1 MTRATARYRRTAS
14 ALMALA
20 LAGGSLAGALSAAP
34 AAHADATRDK
44 EYWLTESG
52 IKKAWQVSKGAN
64 VKVAVIDSGVDGKHP
79 DLKGVLTG
87 GTDVSGAGTADGR
100 KSIGAKPEHGT
111 LVATMLA
118 GRGHKPAK
126 SSKSTASPSAAAGIG
141 PDGIVGVAP
150 EAEILSV
157 STWLGSANPGGK
169 SDQDQI
175 PEAVRWAVD
184 NGARVIN
191 ISLGSTSPEWPQSWD
206 AAFLYAEQKDVV
218 IVAAAGNRV
227 GGNIQVG
234 APATIPGVL
243 TVAGLNRKGA
253 ASIDSSSQG
262 ISIGVAAPAEDLI
275 GGLPGGGYAE
285 WAGTS
290 GATPIVAG
298 VAALIRSKWPD
309 MSASQVINRI
319 VSTAKDAGAPG
330 KDPLYG
336 FGVLNA
342 EAALKADVPEA
353 AGNPLGSIS
362 DWIRVHRRGKP
373 VNPAPAVVPSPSIA
387 APTLPKA
394 TLPIAEAPSP
404 ADSAVPAM
412 VVLGFGALFVCII
425 AAAAIQLRRA
435 IRGPGPVPEAD
446 TNAVPDAAPNADP
459 EAATEAVPDAAPN
472 ADPEAATEAVPE
484 SDTEARL
491 EAGPST
497 APEPGTGTGPRD
509 PGADAPDSAPTRT
522 SG

>member
-1 MTRATARYRRTAS
+1 MLAVGLAFGTAATALT
-14 ALMALA
+14 
-20 LAGGSLAGALSAAP
+20 AAP

-44 EYWLTESG
+44 EYWLAESG
-52 IKKAWQVSKGAN
+52 ITKAWEVSKGAN

-79 DLKGVLTG
+79 DLKGVLAG
-87 GTDVSGAGTADGR
+87 GTDVSGAGAPDGQ

-118 GRGHKPAK
+118 GRGHQPE
-126 SSKSTASPSAAAGIG
+126 SPSPSPSPSPSQSSGPGAG

-150 EAEILSV
+150 EAQLLSV

-175 PEAVRWAVD
+175 PAAVRWAVD

-243 TVAGLNRKGA
+243 TVAGLDRKGT

-262 ISIGVAAPAEDLI
+262 ISIGVAAPAESLA
-275 GGLPGGGYAE
+275 GGLPGGGYAD

-309 MSASQVINRI
+309 MRASQVINRI

-336 FGVLNA
+336 FGVLDA
-342 EAALKADVPEA
+342 EAALKADVPETA
-353 AGNPLGSIS
+353 VNPLGSIS
-362 DWIRVHRRGKP
+362 EWIGVHRRGKT
-373 VNPAPAVVPSPSIA
+373 VSSQAPALPSPSSA
-387 APTLPKA
+387 APTLPEA
-394 TLPIAEAPSP
+394 TVPTAKAPSP

-412 VVLGFGALFVCII
+412 VVLGFGGLFICII

-435 IRGPGPVPEAD
+435 ARA
-446 TNAVPDAAPNADP
+446 AAPAPAESAGGP
-459 EAATEAVPDAAPN
+459 E
-472 ADPEAATEAVPE
+472 
-484 SDTEARL
+484 
-491 EAGPST
+491 
-497 APEPGTGTGPRD
+497 TG
-509 PGADAPDSAPTRT
+509 APDQTGAPAST
-522 SG
+522 S